1 MNNKC
6 FSLCLAIVAMLL
18 MPASLQATTVFFK
31 YVCGTEM
38 VPITS
43 SDYTVSVYQ
52 NGRSVGYAD
61 YSRVY
66 DDNRNYSYIF
76 FNNIDDS
83 CVGQTVAYISPMG
96 HRGEIVVADSMTVE
110 LQCTKLTVNAKDS
123 EGNAM
128 SDNSIRVTGTTSTS
142 RYTNSDGQA
151 TLYVVPGEYSWSWS
165 YGEGTIDLS
174 TNQTLELTAKIEKV
188 VEIKTYRVSFYGHY
202 GNYPVNTRYCS
213 IFKEGVKYKTTSY
226 DYAGR
231 YSYFDL
237 YYAYCNLPAGTY
249 QMFDDYGGYGGEF
262 TVNADTTIYLDYHK
276 VTFTSKSGTMPNAN
290 QQISVRLKDNNS
302 YNSTSETTDNK
313 GIAEMYLLPGTYV
326 WSAAGGSG
334 EFTVGNADMTQAI
347 ETATVTFNIQCEDV
361 SSLRFYL
368 NNVTYQLSDN
378 NTLTYGCMPGSEI
391 TLIIRDDN
399 GSRSQMTVTANG
411 NETVNVKLHS
421 LQFTS
426 NQTGGDNI
434 VYVRNDYDGFSA
446 SWNKKYYL
454 IEGDYRYNLSD
465 GAYTDFTL
473 NEDMTIEKTLSE
485 VTVTL
490 MDTNGNLVSNEGG
503 PKIDDRSCNSSS
515 NGTYTFYC
523 LPGKYTLSWGKSYYY
538 SIVQQELTVNGD
550 TQVTLTIPA
559 EISFTIEDPG
569 KFVDYESNFWY
580 VYDESGNSVG
590 QFSSYRNGY
599 KATGRFFS
607 NRKYQLSNS
616 GYGGKIHGW
625 VNFTDGCTITLG
637 KISVTSE
644 GMGLAFPMESWDA
657 VSTYYVIVGSPVRL
671 SAVPVGNENFTKW
684 TINGKDYTEPM
695 MEFKTTAANT
705 TAKAVFGGN
714 VPSKI
719 RNMQTNTSLSFDENY
734 VTLPSQMEGVARIFT
749 LDGKQVKRMGVASDQ
764 IGIYDLPAGAYI
776 LSFEHDG
783 GVINAQFLKE

>member
-1 MNNKC
+1 MNKKC

-18 MPASLQATTVFFK
+18 MPASSQAATVFFK

-43 SDYTVSVYQ
+43 SDYRVSVYQ
-52 NGRSVGYAD
+52 NGRSLGRGNYN
-61 YSRVY
+61 YVY

-123 EGNAM
+123 EGKAM

-165 YGEGTIDLS
+165 YGNGTIDLS

-188 VEIKTYRVSFYGHY
+188 VEIKTYYVSFYGRY

-213 IFKEGVKYKTTSY
+213 IFKEGVKYETTSY
-226 DYAGR
+226 D
-231 YSYFDL
+231 
-237 YYAYCNLPAGTY
+237 YAYCNLPAGTY

-276 VTFTSKSGTMPNAN
+276 VTFTSKSGTMPNTN

-302 YNSTSETTDNK
+302 YSSTSKTTDNK

-326 WSAAGGSG
+326 WTAAGGSG
-334 EFTVGNADMTQAI
+334 EFTVGNTDMTQTI

-361 SSLRFYL
+361 SSLSFRL

-411 NETVNVKLHS
+411 NETVNVKLYS

-454 IEGDYRYNLSD
+454 IEGDYQYNISD

-473 NEDMTIEKTLSE
+473 NKDMTIEKTLSK

-490 MDTNGNLVSNEGG
+490 MDTNGNIVTDGMSPMVN
-503 PKIDDRSCNSSS
+503 RSSYNSKSD
-515 NGTYTFYC
+515 GTYIFYC
-523 LPGKYTLSWGKSYYY
+523 LPGKYTLSWANGSYYY
-538 SIVQQELTVNGD
+538 PIVQQELTVSGD

-559 EISFTIEDPG
+559 KISFTIEDPG
-569 KFVDYESNFWY
+569 INGGEMSHDWS
-580 VYDESGNSVG
+580 VYDESFNQIGS
-590 QFSSYRNGY
+590 FYSYRNGD
-599 KATGRFFS
+599 KITGRFFTD
-607 NRKYQLSNS
+607 RKYQLSSS

-625 VNFTDGCTITLG
+625 VNFTDGGTITLG
-637 KISVTSE
+637 KLSVTSE
-644 GMGLAFPMESWDA
+644 GMGLAFPMENWDA
-657 VSTYYVIVGSPVRL
+657 VSTYNVIVGSPVRL

-684 TINGKDYTEPM
+684 VINGKEYTEPM
-695 MEFKTTAANT
+695 MEFKTTEINT
-705 TAKAVFGGN
+705 TAKAVFGGS

-719 RNMQTNTSLSFDENY
+719 RSMQTNTSLNFDDQY
-734 VTLPSQMEGVARIFT
+734 ITLPSKMEGVARIFT

-764 IGIYDLPAGAYI
+764 IGIYDLPKGAYI
-776 LSFEHDG
+776 LSVQHDG
-783 GVINAQFLKE
+783 GVINAQFLKAILS